1 MPVTDRIALGCS
13 VALGLVIA
21 ALGPGT
27 SAAAAEAESGIDVIE
42 AGSAVIFTY
51 HHVAEDTPESTS
63 VKPDTFRA
71 HLEHLEENDFH
82 VWDLPRLLDALQN
95 GDAIPDK
102 TVALTFDD
110 AYQSVYDEV
119 FPLMQERD
127 WPFTVFVATDAV
139 DRHAIYMDWDELQE
153 LDDAGV
159 TIANHSVSHG
169 HMARPRPDEDRD
181 DWLQRMEGEIVE
193 AQDILEDKLDEPPRI
208 FAWPYGESSPATR
221 ELLRELDFVGLG
233 QQSGAVAHY
242 SHDFAALP
250 RFPMAVGFAGVE
262 DFALKARTRPLPVQ
276 ETQPNDGVLEPDA
289 EAPSLELTLID
300 GPYRAD
306 AINCFARGASITRE
320 VTQQD
325 PTMLRIQADG
335 SLPVGRTT
343 YTCTAPS
350 TSDDRWFWYSFT
362 WMKPEADGSWYGW

>member
-1 MPVTDRIALGCS
+1 MRG
-13 VALGLVIA
+13 VALGFITA
-21 ALGPGT
+21 ALLPWT
-27 SAAAAEAESGIDVIE
+27 SAAANEDDRSLEVTQ
-42 AGSAVIFTY
+42 AGTAAIFTY

-71 HLEHLEENDFH
+71 HLEYLEENDFH

-95 GDAIPDK
+95 GGDIPDK

-119 FPLMQERD
+119 FPQMQERD

-139 DRHAIYMDWDELQE
+139 DRHAIYMDWDELRE
-153 LDDAGV
+153 LDDADV
-159 TIANHSVSHG
+159 TIANHSVSHD

-181 DWLQRMEGEIVE
+181 DWLERMESEIVD
-193 AQDILEDKLDEPPRI
+193 AQDVLEDKLDDPPPI

-221 ELLRELDFVGLG
+221 DLLRELDFVGLG

-262 DFALKARTRPLPVQ
+262 DFALKARARPLPVQ
-276 ETQPNDGVLEPDA
+276 ATDPESGVLDADA
-289 EAPSLELTLID
+289 EAQSLQLTLMD
-300 GPYRAD
+300 GPYRAE
-306 AINCFARGASITRE
+306 AVNCFAGGTSITRE
-320 VTQQD
+320 IMQQD
-325 PTMLRIQADG
+325 PTVLRIESEGTLSA
-335 SLPVGRTT
+335 GRTT

-362 WMKPEADGSWYGW
+362 WMKPEADGSWYDW